1 MPLDKPRFPC
11 YNGTM
16 DKLKALIL
24 KYREALAYLFFGGV
38 TTLVNIAAF
47 ALLSRW
53 GLATG
58 VANAV
63 AWGLSVLVAYFTN
76 RRWVFASR
84 ARGLAALREFASFV
98 ACRVGTGLLDEAI
111 VVLGVD
117 RLGPMLVS
125 PDRQS
130 LWALGVKVF
139 SNLLVILLNYVFS
152 KRFIFMKKEK

>member
-1 MPLDKPRFPC
+1 
-11 YNGTM
+11 M
-16 DKLKALIL
+16 DKLKSLLI
-24 KYREALAYLFFGGV
+24 KYKEAVAYLFFGGV

-47 ALLSRW
+47 ALLSRA

-58 VANAV
+58 VANAI
-63 AWGLSVLVAYFTN
+63 AWVLSVLTAYFTN
-76 RRWVFASR
+76 RRWVFESR
-84 ARGLAALREFASFV
+84 ARGLSALREFITFV

-125 PDRQS
+125 PDRQG

-152 KRFIFMKKEK
+152 KLFIFRKHEK